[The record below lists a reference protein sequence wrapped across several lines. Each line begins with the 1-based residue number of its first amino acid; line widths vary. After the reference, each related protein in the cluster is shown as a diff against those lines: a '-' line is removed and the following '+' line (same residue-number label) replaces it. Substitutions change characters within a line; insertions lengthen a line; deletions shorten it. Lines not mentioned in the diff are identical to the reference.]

1 MPNAYK
7 LLIGLTDVDSK
18 ASFYRREMP
27 WFDGKRGCEGCER
40 DVELMLGLTH
50 YLGYEGAT
58 PKPLINEQATRA
70 NVLSALSML
79 ADPGVMKPG
88 DILFLF
94 FSCHGR
100 TYGEGPTVQRSA
112 MVGSVINAVM
122 LWNGPLYNF
131 EIKERLL
138 ALPAGVRVFTVFDC
152 CHAGF
157 GSALEA
163 DGSEFAKLAQKATVD
178 RFLSTANQRP
188 AWQGSI
194 NILGG
199 GQGGGAAAQP
209 QGNPPGNAPAPARP
223 AKGFAKVL
231 DEFVNDLPAASI
243 PAFVHYGAAR
253 DQATAL
259 GDPKG
264 SLFTRMFYRTI
275 AESVDTLNY
284 VSFFKDLRFRLPAR
298 HTPVLETIPRLSDSS
313 DGTEIIVPPPGHF
326 SLTQNVLQI

>member
-18 ASFYRREMP
+18 ASFYRTEMP
-27 WFDGKRGCEGCER
+27 WFDGKRGCEGCAR

-100 TYGEGPTVQRSA
+100 TYGEGPTIQRSA

-157 GSALEA
+157 GSALEV
-163 DGSEFAKLAQKATVD
+163 DGSEFAKQAEKAARERLLVTASQRANWMTSPAGVPPSKGPPPTPKAGTFVD
-178 RFLSTANQRP
+178 SGISFL
-188 AWQGSI
+188 
-194 NILGG
+194 
-199 GQGGGAAAQP
+199 
-209 QGNPPGNAPAPARP
+209 PG
-223 AKGFAKVL
+223 
-231 DEFVNDLPAASI
+231 SI

-275 AESVDTLNY
+275 AESADTLNY

-298 HTPVLETIPRLSDSS
+298 HTPILETVPLLTGNS

>member
-1 MPNAYK
+1 
-7 LLIGLTDVDSK
+7 
-18 ASFYRREMP
+18 
-27 WFDGKRGCEGCER
+27 
-40 DVELMLGLTH
+40 
-50 YLGYEGAT
+50 
-58 PKPLINEQATRA
+58 LINEQATRA

-100 TYGEGPTVQRSA
+100 TYGEGPTIQRSA

-157 GSALEA
+157 GSALEV
-163 DGSEFAKLAQKATVD
+163 DGSEFAKQAEKAARERLLVTASQRTNWMTSPAGVPPSKGPPPTPKAGTFVD
-178 RFLSTANQRP
+178 SGISFL
-188 AWQGSI
+188 
-194 NILGG
+194 
-199 GQGGGAAAQP
+199 
-209 QGNPPGNAPAPARP
+209 PG
-223 AKGFAKVL
+223 
-231 DEFVNDLPAASI
+231 SI

-275 AESVDTLNY
+275 AESADTLNY

-298 HTPVLETIPRLSDSS
+298 HTPILETVPLLTGNS